1 MKKTALLNSSI
12 SALIARLGHCDEI
25 CIADAGLPI
34 PDGVLRIDLA
44 LVRSIPSFL
53 DTLDA
58 VVTEMTVEHAVVAS
72 ELLDS
77 GSPISKDV
85 FSRLTTLQTQQ
96 GNHIELTS
104 MSHDDFKRRTQS
116 CKAIIRTGECSPYAN
131 IILKAGVSF

>member
-12 SALIARLGHCDEI
+12 SALIARLGHGDEI

-58 VVTEMTVEHAVVAS
+58 VVTEMTVQHAVVAS
-72 ELLDS
+72 ELSESNTPLS
-77 GSPISKDV
+77 EKVS
-85 FSRLTTLQTQQ
+85 SRLTTLQTQQ
-96 GNHIELTS
+96 DNQIELTS
-104 MSHDDFKRRTQS
+104 ISHDDFKRRTRS
-116 CKAIIRTGECSPYAN
+116 CKAIIRTGECTPYAN
-131 IILKAGVSF
+131 IILTAGVSF